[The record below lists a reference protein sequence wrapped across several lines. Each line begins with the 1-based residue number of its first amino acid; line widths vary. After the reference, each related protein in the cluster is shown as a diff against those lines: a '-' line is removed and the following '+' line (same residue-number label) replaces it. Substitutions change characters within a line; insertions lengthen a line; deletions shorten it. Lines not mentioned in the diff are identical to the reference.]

1 MLRTAGH
8 THGHIAVE
16 LRNQVRGA
24 IFSGDVIHHPIQ
36 LDFPNL
42 VQGGDSE
49 PEVARRTRESLL
61 TRCAAEDL
69 LLMTAHFAGDH
80 PFSVRET
87 PAGTVVQP
95 AAVQTL

>member
-8 THGHIAVE
+8 THGHVAVE
-16 LRNQVRGA
+16 LLTRGGGA

-36 LDFPNL
+36 LDSPNL

-49 PEVARRTRESLL
+49 PEVARQTRETLL
-61 TRCAAEDL
+61 APCAAEDL
-69 LLMTAHFAGDH
+69 LLLTAHFAGDQ

-87 PAGTVVQP
+87 PAGHLVPGTVP
-95 AAVQTL
+95 TP